1 MPAPPSESGAP
12 LPDPRRIAA
21 ARGGTVIRSRPVSP
35 RWAPALSAAAAPPL
49 PPAPPRG
56 GRSDARHVLLR
67 LPFLGPLRDGVH
79 VGHQDGVLV
88 HCFAGVSR
96 SRRRASWEPG
106 AVENL
111 EVSLKHIRSKRIKC
125 YLISSLI
132 SKVRNRNCRIHSLGP
147 FSWIRVEE
155 PFFWYIGNRWVYM
168 NQHCALQLDGT
179 DHWRLDPAGP
189 DLHSFQVSAVPE
201 LQTRKNDTWIRVTRM
216 LEAPAG

>member
-96 SRRRASWEPG
+96 RDLFPPLLFPSRRRASWEPG

-132 SKVRNRNCRIHSLGP
+132 SKVSYVLQ
-147 FSWIRVEE
+147 EQE
-155 PFFWYIGNRWVYM
+155 LQDPFFGPLLMDKSGR
-168 NQHCALQLDGT
+168 ALLLV
-179 DHWRLDPAGP
+179 HWESMGIYESTLCSAAGR
-189 DLHSFQVSAVPE
+189 D
-201 LQTRKNDTWIRVTRM
+201 
-216 LEAPAG
+216 